1 MQNAGY
7 IFAAYTIIWV
17 VLLGFV
23 FAMINRQNKV
33 RREIERLRELV
44 KDKGSLRQPD

>member
-1 MQNAGY
+1 MQDAGY

-23 FAMINRQNKV
+23 VAMVNRQAKL
-33 RREIERLRELV
+33 RREIERMKELV
-44 KDKGSLRQPD
+44 KDKGSWQ

>member
-1 MQNAGY
+1 MQDAGY

-23 FAMINRQNKV
+23 VAMVNRQTKL
-33 RREIERLRELV
+33 RREIERLKELV
-44 KDKGSLRQPD
+44 KDKENSRQPE

>member
-1 MQNAGY
+1 MQDAGY

-23 FAMINRQNKV
+23 VAMMNRQTKL
-33 RREIERLRELV
+33 RREIERLKELV
-44 KDKGSLRQPD
+44 KDKESSRQPE

>member
-23 FAMINRQNKV
+23 LAMINRQAKV

-44 KDKGSLRQPD
+44 KDKVRSRQSD